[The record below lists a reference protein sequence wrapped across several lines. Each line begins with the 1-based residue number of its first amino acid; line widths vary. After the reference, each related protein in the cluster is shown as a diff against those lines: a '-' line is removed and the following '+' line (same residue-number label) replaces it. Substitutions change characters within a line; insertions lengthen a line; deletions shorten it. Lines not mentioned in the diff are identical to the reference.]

1 MTQNERED
9 VVKKRLF
16 LVLVGVISCLLLQIP
31 AISQS
36 SVSLTGIVSSDAEGP
51 MEGVLV
57 KAKQASGNITITV
70 VSDAQG
76 RYAFPASKI
85 NPGQYTLSVR
95 ATGYEVPN
103 RSMPVTVGAET
114 TKADIKLSKVSTF
127 VLVDQLT
134 PAEII
139 NSLPGTPAQAR
150 SVSECGVCHSM
161 SRILKSTHDP
171 EEWKAVILRMRNH
184 TPSANDTH
192 PESLPFH
199 VPLGP
204 SDEALANYLATI
216 NLSTKSEWDYQFKPY
231 PRLKGESTKVII
243 TEYDLPRRDGEP
255 HDAVMDTEGM
265 IWYADFVAPIL
276 GRLNPRTGEFKE
288 WPLPEIKAGF
298 PHGSLGVALDP
309 NGNPW
314 IGRAFQGGV
323 ATMDKKT
330 EKITSYRIPKEFDN
344 EFVRNTFI
352 AVGNDGT
359 VCFDDPF
366 NRNIF
371 VLDPET
377 GKVNGYPAYPGWKF
391 DLGTRNGTGP
401 NGEKDTHFMYGVAM
415 DSKGTCYWGDTAN
428 RNIGAIDTRTGK
440 TTLYPTP
447 TPNSFPHRIEMAADD
462 QLWFAEIN
470 AKKIGHFD
478 TKTKKFQEWAALG
491 DDDPYGVALDSAG
504 FAWTGGTPTDYVT
517 RLNPKTGQMIQYL
530 LPNSNINIRRVRTY
544 DMTNP
549 PSMLIGENHQ
559 AKIALIQSLN

>member
-1 MTQNERED
+1 M
-9 VVKKRLF
+9 KRKACMGF
-16 LVLVGVISCLLLQIP
+16 VAVLACLILQL
-31 AISQS
+31 AAFSQS

-57 KAKQASGNITITV
+57 KAKQAAGNITITV
-70 VSDAQG
+70 VSNAEG
-76 RYAFPASKI
+76 RYSFPADKI
-85 NPGQYTLSVR
+85 RPGQYTLAVR

-103 RSMPVTVGAET
+103 RSMPVTVTAEKT
-114 TKADIKLSKVSTF
+114 TADIKLRKVSNF

-134 PAEII
+134 PAEIV
-139 NSLPGTPAQAR
+139 NSLPGTPEQHE
-150 SVSECGVCHSM
+150 SVTECGVCHSM
-161 SRILKSTHDP
+161 SRILKSTHDA
-171 EEWKAVILRMRNH
+171 EEFKQVILRMRNH

-199 VPLGP
+199 MPLGKN
-204 SDEALANYLATI
+204 DEALANYLATV
-216 NLSTKSEWDYQFKPY
+216 NLSTKSEWDYQFKPN
-231 PRLKGESTKVII
+231 PRPKGDSEKVII

-255 HDAVMDTEGM
+255 HDAVMDSDGM
-265 IWYADFVAPIL
+265 IWYADFVAPII
-276 GRLNPRTGEFKE
+276 GRLNPQTGEIKE

-298 PHGSLGVALDP
+298 PQGSLGVALDP
-309 NGNPW
+309 KGNPW
-314 IGRAFQGGV
+314 FGRAFQGGV

-344 EFVRNTFI
+344 EYVRNTFI

-371 VLDPET
+371 TLDPET
-377 GKVNGYPAYPGWKF
+377 GTINGYPAYPGWKF
-391 DLGTRNGTGP
+391 ELGTRNGVGP
-401 NGEKDTHFMYGVAM
+401 DGEKTTHFMYGVAM
-415 DSKGTCYWGDTAN
+415 DSKGNCYWGDTGN
-428 RNIGAIDTRTGK
+428 RYVGELDTKTGK
-440 TTLYPTP
+440 TQLYPTP
-447 TPNSFPHRIEMAADD
+447 TPMSFPHRLEMAGGD
-462 QLWFAEIN
+462 QLWFAEIG

-478 TKTKKFQEWAALG
+478 TITKKFQEWAALG

-530 LPNSNINIRRVRTY
+530 LPNPNINIRRVRTY
-544 DMTNP
+544 DKTNP

-559 AKIALIQSLN
+559 AKIALIQALP

>member
-1 MTQNERED
+1 M
-9 VVKKRLF
+9 KKRLC
-16 LVLVGVISCLLLQIP
+16 LVFVGVFACLLLQIP
-31 AISQS
+31 AFSQS

-76 RYAFPASKI
+76 RYAFPANKI

-114 TKADIKLSKVSTF
+114 TKADIKLRKVSTF

-184 TPSANDTH
+184 TPAANDTH
-192 PESLPFH
+192 PDSLPFH

-231 PRLKGESTKVII
+231 PRPKGESTKVII

-255 HDAVMDTEGM
+255 HDAVMDSEGM

-298 PHGSLGVALDP
+298 PPGSLGVALDP
-309 NGNPW
+309 KGNPW

-415 DSKGTCYWGDTAN
+415 DSKGICYWGDTAN

-440 TTLYPTP
+440 TELYPTP

-530 LPNSNINIRRVRTY
+530 LPNSNVNIRRVRTY
-544 DMTNP
+544 DLTNP

>member
-1 MTQNERED
+1 MR
-9 VVKKRLF
+9 KKLYS
-16 LVLVGVISCLLLQIP
+16 VAVGIMVCLLLRLP
-31 AISQS
+31 ARSQS

-57 KAKQASGNITITV
+57 KAKQAAGNITITV

-76 RYAFPASKI
+76 RYAFPADKI
-85 NPGQYTLSVR
+85 KPGEYAVSVR

-114 TKADIKLSKVSTF
+114 AKADIKLRKVSTF

-134 PAEII
+134 PAEIV
-139 NSLPGTPAQAR
+139 NSLPGTPAQAK
-150 SVSECGVCHSM
+150 SVTECGVCHSM

-171 EEWKAVILRMRNH
+171 EEWKATILRMRNH

-199 VPLGP
+199 VPLAA

-231 PRLKGESTKVII
+231 ARPKGESTKVII

-255 HDAVMDTEGM
+255 HDAVMDSEGM
-265 IWYADFVAPIL
+265 IWYADFVAPII

-288 WPLPEIKAGF
+288 WPLPEIKPGF
-298 PHGSLGVALDP
+298 PTGSLGVALDP
-309 NGNPW
+309 KGNPW

-330 EKITSYRIPKEFDN
+330 EKITSYRIPKDFDN

-352 AVGNDGT
+352 AVGKDGT

-371 VLDPET
+371 ILDPET

-391 DLGTRNGTGP
+391 DLGTRNGVGP

-415 DSKGTCYWGDTAN
+415 DSKGTCYWGDTGN
-428 RNIGAIDTRTGK
+428 RYIGTIDSRTGK
-440 TTLYPTP
+440 TELFPTP
-447 TPNSFPHRIEMAADD
+447 TAMSFPHRIEMAADD

-491 DDDPYGVALDSAG
+491 DDDPYGVAMDTAG

-544 DMTNP
+544 DLTNP

>member
-1 MTQNERED
+1 
-9 VVKKRLF
+9 VKKTLCS
-16 LVLVGVISCLLLQIP
+16 LVLGVVACLLLQTP
-31 AISQS
+31 ANSQS

-57 KAKQASGNITITV
+57 KAKQANGNITITV

-76 RYAFPASKI
+76 RYAFPADKI
-85 NPGQYTLSVR
+85 KPGQYSVSVR

-114 TKADIKLSKVSTF
+114 TKADIKLRKVSTF
-127 VLVDQLT
+127 ALVDQLT
-134 PAEII
+134 PAEIV

-150 SVSECGVCHSM
+150 SVTECGVCHSM

-199 VPLGP
+199 MPLQA
-204 SDEALANYLATI
+204 SDEALATYLATI

-231 PRLKGESTKVII
+231 PRPKGDSTKVII

-255 HDAVMDTEGM
+255 HDAVMDPEGM
-265 IWYADFVAPIL
+265 IWYADFVAPII
-276 GRLNPRTGEFKE
+276 GRLNPRTGEIKE
-288 WPLPEIKAGF
+288 WPLPEIKPGF
-298 PHGSLGVALDP
+298 PTGSLGVALDP
-309 NGNPW
+309 KGNPW
-314 IGRAFQGGV
+314 IGRAFQAGV
-323 ATMDKKT
+323 AMMDKKT

-344 EFVRNTFI
+344 EYVRNTFI

-371 VLDPET
+371 TLDPET
-377 GKVNGYPAYPGWKF
+377 GKINGYSAYPGWKF
-391 DLGTRNGTGP
+391 DLGTRSGVGP

-415 DSKGTCYWGDTAN
+415 DSKGTCYWGDTGN
-428 RNIGAIDTRTGK
+428 RYVGALDTKTGK
-440 TTLYPTP
+440 TQLYATP
-447 TPNSFPHRIEMAADD
+447 TPMSFPHRMEMAPDD
-462 QLWFAEIN
+462 QLWFAEIG

-530 LPNSNINIRRVRTY
+530 LPNPNINIRRVRTY

-559 AKIALIQSLN
+559 AKIALIQTLN

>member
-1 MTQNERED
+1 M
-9 VVKKRLF
+9 KKKLYS
-16 LVLVGVISCLLLQIP
+16 LAVGVFACLLLQIP

-36 SVSLTGIVSSDAEGP
+36 SASLTGIVSSDAEGP

-57 KAKQASGNITITV
+57 KAKQATGNITITV

-76 RYAFPASKI
+76 RYAFPADKI
-85 NPGQYTLSVR
+85 KPGEYTVSVR

-114 TKADIKLSKVSTF
+114 TKADIKLRKVSTF

-134 PAEII
+134 PAEIV
-139 NSLPGTPAQAR
+139 NSLPGTPAQAK
-150 SVSECGVCHSM
+150 SVTECGVCHSM

-171 EEWKAVILRMRNH
+171 EEWKATILRMRNH

-199 VPLGP
+199 VPLQA

-231 PRLKGESTKVII
+231 ARPKGESTKVVI

-255 HDAVMDTEGM
+255 HDAVMDSEGM
-265 IWYADFVAPIL
+265 IWYADFVAPII

-288 WPLPEIKAGF
+288 WPLPEIKPGF
-298 PHGSLGVALDP
+298 PTGSLGVALDP
-309 NGNPW
+309 KGNPW

-330 EKITSYRIPKEFDN
+330 EKITSYRIPKDFDN

-352 AVGNDGT
+352 AVGKDGT

-371 VLDPET
+371 ILDPET

-415 DSKGTCYWGDTAN
+415 DSKGTCYWGDTGN
-428 RNIGAIDTRTGK
+428 RYIGTIDSKTGK
-440 TTLYPTP
+440 TELYPTP
-447 TPNSFPHRIEMAADD
+447 TPMSFPHRIEMAADD

-491 DDDPYGVALDSAG
+491 DDDPYGVALDAAG

>member
-1 MTQNERED
+1 M
-9 VVKKRLF
+9 KKRLF

-440 TTLYPTP
+440 TELYPTP